1 MIRDLID
8 AGTLTAALSGVAA
21 VLSAVAKLVQVLRDR
36 RARCSHHRD
45 CGCDD
50 QPEELV
56 GG

>member
-36 RARCSHHRD
+36 RARCSHRD